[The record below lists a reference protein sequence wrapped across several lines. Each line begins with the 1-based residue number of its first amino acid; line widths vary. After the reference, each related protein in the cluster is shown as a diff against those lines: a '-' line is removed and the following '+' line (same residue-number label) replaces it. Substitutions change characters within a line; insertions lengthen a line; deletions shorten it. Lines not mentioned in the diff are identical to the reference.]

1 MISLDENTIK
11 SLCDKAE
18 NPKFSMTVDL
28 QDQTV
33 TADDNTYYFDY
44 DPFRKNCLIRGLDD
58 ITYLIIIKQFEQ
70 SQRG

>member
-1 MISLDENTIK
+1 MISLDKNTIK

-33 TADDNTYYFDY
+33 TAVDNTYYFDY
-44 DPFRKNCLIRGLDD
+44 DSFRKNCLIRGLDY
-58 ITYLIIIKQFEQ
+58 ITYLIYNKTV
-70 SQRG
+70 